1 VDGDWPP
8 ELLALL
14 EPDDAFEPDGA
25 LDRPSAGPQASD
37 LRLTSGAWSIP
48 HPEKASSKGAD
59 SFFHSREGNSVG
71 VADGVGEWEW
81 RFKVDPRVFA
91 DELMSGSEAAIRE
104 LRAPSEVPPGPEE
117 TALAAMRRA
126 YDGARSFGSST
137 ALVASLDSARGL
149 LGIANLGD
157 SSLVVV
163 RSEGVGSLLRWRVAA
178 RTKEQQHSFN
188 CPFQLSCMPT
198 EQDFPKLMAEGK
210 HALVRAIQR
219 NPNAQMDLPEDA
231 DRCTFQVQEG
241 DLIVLGTDGVFDNLH
256 LDDICQLASRA
267 ITPFEARQG
276 FDTQSCT
283 LEATSGKPST
293 CPGRIA
299 RALAEAALVRSRDT
313 HMKSPFSLH
322 AQRAGL
328 YHVGGEMDDITCV
341 CAWVAR
347 TKSA

>member
-1 VDGDWPP
+1 M
-8 ELLALL
+8 
-14 EPDDAFEPDGA
+14 
-25 LDRPSAGPQASD
+25 
-37 LRLTSGAWSIP
+37 SGAWSIP
-48 HPEKASSKGAD
+48 HPEKANSLGAD
-59 SFFHSREGNSVG
+59 SYFHSREGNSVG

-81 RFKVDPRVFA
+81 RFKCNPKGFA

-104 LRAPSEVPPGPEE
+104 LHASSEAPSGPEE

-137 ALVASLDSARGL
+137 ALVASLDSEQGL

-157 SSLVVV
+157 SSLVVL
-163 RSEGVGSLLRWRVAA
+163 RSERVGLLLRWRVAA

-198 EQDFPKLMAEGK
+198 PQDFPKLIAEGK
-210 HALVRAIQR
+210 QALVRVIQR
-219 NPNAQMDLPEDA
+219 NPNAQMDIPEDA
-231 DRCTFQVQEG
+231 DRYTFQVQEG

-256 LDDICQLASRA
+256 LDDICELASRT

-276 FDTQSCT
+276 FDSRSCT
-283 LEATSGKPST
+283 LEATSGRPST

-313 HMKSPFSLH
+313 HVKSPFSQH
-322 AQRAGL
+322 AQKAGL
-328 YHVGGEMDDITCV
+328 YHVGGKMDDITCV